1 MNNKTT
7 IVTAALLLA
16 WAGPAA
22 AEEAEQESML
32 IYPVETWTCD
42 YNDGKGPADLDKAV
56 ANWNKWM
63 DENDGEAYGAM
74 TVTPWYYGEDTF
86 DVGWIG
92 FWPDGATM
100 GAGTDN
106 YLATG
111 SDAAAGFA
119 AVLTCKAHANFAT
132 TMIKSPGDR
141 PAPDSL
147 VLYFSDCNVREGAEW
162 DAVFDGMRAWGQYL
176 TEQDYGNGLWMM
188 FPAFGSGDMDFDFK
202 QVTSYDTHAKAGAAY
217 DKYANGG
224 GWEKRSELLGDK
236 VDCDVSRVYNA
247 TFRRKMKDLDE

>member
-1 MNNKTT
+1 MNNNTA
-7 IVTAALLLA
+7 IVTAALVLA
-16 WAGPAA
+16 WTGPVVAQDD
-22 AEEAEQESML
+22 EQDSL
-32 IYPVETWTCD
+32 DIYPVETWTCH

-63 DENDGEAYGAM
+63 DEADGEAYGAL

-106 YLATG
+106 YLTNG

-119 AVLTCKAHANFAT
+119 EVVTCDSHSNFAT
-132 TMIKSPGDR
+132 TMIKSPGER
-141 PAPDSL
+141 EAPDNL
-147 VLYFSDCNVREGAEW
+147 VLYFSDCDMRDGAEW
-162 DAVFDGMRAWGQYL
+162 EDVLSGMRAWGDYL
-176 TEQDYGNGLWMM
+176 TEHEYGNGVWLM
-188 FPAFGSGDMDFDFK
+188 FPAFGSGDMEFDFK
-202 QVTSYDTHAKAGAAY
+202 QVVSYDSHAAAGQAY

-224 GWEKRSELLGDK
+224 GWEKRFELLGDK
-236 VDCDVSRVYNA
+236 LDCDVSRVYNA
-247 TFRRKMKDLDE
+247 TFRRRMPTSDE